1 MINLKLFLYIIIPI
15 FISCSLNSDIDTTS
29 QDNELMKKLDK
40 GITLFESKKYTR
52 ALDDFNS
59 IILNA
64 IIINETINIHE
75 FLGMI
80 IKVFLSILD
89 GRIF

>member
-1 MINLKLFLYIIIPI
+1 MINLKLFLYITIPI

-52 ALDDFNS
+52 SLDEFNS
-59 IILNA
+59 IILNDRGSKLA
-64 IIINETINIHE
+64 VEAR
-75 FLGMI
+75 FYQGGL
-80 IKVFLSILD
+80 
-89 GRIF
+89 